1 MLKDVLYLETQ
12 RKGLVKHMKK
22 ITDKQLLMGAD
33 FAGFPLKE
41 AIKEY
46 LEKKGWTITDIGVT
60 ADSDPNDI
68 PSYRPAGRGDDCRK
82 GI

>member
-33 FAGFPLKE
+33 FAGYPLKE

-46 LEKKGWTITDIGVT
+46 LD
-60 ADSDPNDI
+60 N
-68 PSYRPAGRGDDCRK
+68 YRYRS
-82 GI
+82 

>member
-46 LEKKGWTITDIGVT
+46 LEKRGGQSRISELRQTLT
-60 ADSDPNDI
+60 PMI
-68 PSYRPAGRGDDCRK
+68 PS
-82 GI
+82 